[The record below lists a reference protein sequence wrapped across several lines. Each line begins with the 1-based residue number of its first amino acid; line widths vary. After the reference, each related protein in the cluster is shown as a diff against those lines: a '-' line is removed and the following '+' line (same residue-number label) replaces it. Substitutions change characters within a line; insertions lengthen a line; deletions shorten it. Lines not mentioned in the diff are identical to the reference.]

1 MDRKPVSNAALAAL
15 GAFQG
20 TIERP
25 SNFRRQALE
34 HNLGRNVRVVKLLRY
49 IDMMRRRGVTLAGP
63 IECVA
68 AIRQNFSSSQN
79 MTLLGMPAGSHQAA
93 HFLPGQ
99 LRIGGRNIWQ
109 FATSAATRGQIEFL
123 FAEVEHLPVAF
134 NQADTAAEAKG
145 QSGGLCGA
153 LADACTTLL
162 RGNPAPGAG
171 NALQTGYEEW
181 QRRALTALENAA
193 GNKTAKPGIPA
204 LQGNPLDG
212 YTPESI
218 AARSRPSES
227 QWNRDESLRILGY
240 YLEDQE
246 HRTWQWVMG
255 SCQGALREVESN
267 FFDFQQ
273 DQ

>member
-1 MDRKPVSNAALAAL
+1 MDRKPVSSAALAAL

-20 TIERP
+20 TIDRS

-49 IDMMRRRGVTLAGP
+49 IDLMRRQGITLAGP
-63 IECVA
+63 IGCVA
-68 AIRQNFSSSQN
+68 AIRQNFSSSQT
-79 MTLLGMPAGSHQAA
+79 MTHLGMPAGPHQAA

-109 FATSAATRGQIEFL
+109 FAANPATRGQIEFL
-123 FAEVEHLPVAF
+123 FADVEHLPVVF

-145 QSGGLCGA
+145 RSGGLCGA
-153 LADACTTLL
+153 LAEACTALL
-162 RGNPAPGAG
+162 RGNSQPR
-171 NALQTGYEEW
+171 NALQAGYDEW
-181 QRRALTALENAA
+181 QRRALTALQSAA
-193 GNKTAKPGIPA
+193 SNKKNKPGIPA
-204 LQGNPLDG
+204 LDGNPFEG
-212 YTPESI
+212 YSPESI
-218 AARSRPSES
+218 TARSQASES

-240 YLEDQE
+240 YLEDQA

-267 FFDFQQ
+267 FREWSAV
-273 DQ
+273 